1 MKIGQKILGKK
12 MFAALMK
19 QTFYG
24 QFVAGE
30 VNKDVQTCLGG
41 NSNIRSLDISQ
52 MVFYY
57 LLYL

>member
-12 MFAALMK
+12 IFAALMK

-30 VNKDVQTCLGG
+30 VENCRGVFE
-41 NSNIRSLDISQ
+41 SLYIIDIFSI
-52 MVFYY
+52 
-57 LLYL
+57 